1 MKSSLLFIWM
11 NFDSQSEYPYKDLK
25 RMEIVF
31 KKISPNHD
39 MKIYEK

>member
-1 MKSSLLFIWM
+1 M
-11 NFDSQSEYPYKDLK
+11 NFDNQSEYPYKDVK
-25 RMEIVF
+25 RMATIF